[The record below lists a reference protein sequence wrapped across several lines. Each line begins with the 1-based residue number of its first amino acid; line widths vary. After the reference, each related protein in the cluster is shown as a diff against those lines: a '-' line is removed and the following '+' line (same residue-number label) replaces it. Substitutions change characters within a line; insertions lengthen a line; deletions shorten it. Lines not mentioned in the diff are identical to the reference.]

1 MSRDLQ
7 LFVFLFRLSSKWS
20 VHSFIIPN
28 ICLSFPALK
37 AGVNRVLLR
46 FHWWPFSKNN
56 PRLFLGA
63 KGKGWKIE
71 WYGNISM
78 GKFNPH
84 GIKNFFL
91 LKMIICEDIKIIL
104 PFTFLDWKLSKSLT
118 KTSFSRSGSLTERT
132 GVYPSKYLY
141 IKEKK
146 MNDKGFFLIP
156 RYTFW
161 IYIYVHDSHSWKTF
175 LNEINELTQKLF
187 RILFSNR
194 WWLVIV
200 PVIKVQYY
208 WQFSVWLIRQ
218 GWGYSQWLLERR
230 VIKPFLKTTKHA
242 LHLKWFLTFF
252 YML

>member
-28 ICLSFPALK
+28 ICLSFPALN

-78 GKFNPH
+78 GKFNPNH
-84 GIKNFFL
+84 RIKNFFL

-161 IYIYVHDSHSWKTF
+161 IYICTRQSFMKDIYEWNQWTYPKT
-175 LNEINELTQKLF
+175 LPN
-187 RILFSNR
+187 S
-194 WWLVIV
+194 
-200 PVIKVQYY
+200 
-208 WQFSVWLIRQ
+208 
-218 GWGYSQWLLERR
+218 LLQSMMACNC
-230 VIKPFLKTTKHA
+230 PCN
-242 LHLKWFLTFF
+242 
-252 YML
+252 